1 MSPAGPAAAVS
12 VPATPDP
19 EMSATGATICCVN
32 DWQRSMLT
40 RAIAEDVVW
49 ISRAGA
55 LIAPDADCSSIED
68 DIAGVQRDID
78 RMRALLLR

>member
-1 MSPAGPAAAVS
+1 
-12 VPATPDP
+12 
-19 EMSATGATICCVN
+19 
-32 DWQRSMLT
+32 MLT
-40 RAIAEDVVW
+40 RAIAEDVLW